1 MDESQIPENPGE
13 LLDEFAERHWKLAAR
28 HAWRMYH
35 ERGRGAV
42 VWRSNVDGKRSR
54 KLPLNYLTFRG
65 PKEEVM
71 GTELEIV
78 RHLIDTYDPEKE
90 AVLAINFRDGTTVVD
105 VYEKEP
111 PPPDCAEQNG
121 DADHEYDIQRPH
133 QGPNDPPSMY
143 GDPEEDLSDGPSGT
157 PAEDFVAKDDMIDTP
172 GEIDTPDGPRGDG
185 ATGPTDFDDDG
196 PSGGPGGGPGGGG
209 DDDDDMPDLPDF
221 MGDDPDGG
229 ALA

>member
-1 MDESQIPENPGE
+1 MDESRIPPNPGE

-42 VWRSNVDGKRSR
+42 VWRSNADKSRER
-54 KLPLNYLTFRG
+54 KLPLNYLTFHG
-65 PKEEVM
+65 SKEEVM

-78 RHLIDTYDPEKE
+78 RHLIDSYDPEKE

-105 VYEKEP
+105 VYEKDP

-121 DADHEYDIQRPH
+121 DADHEYEIKRPH
-133 QGPNDPPSMY
+133 QGPDDPPSMY
-143 GDPEEDLSDGPSGT
+143 GDPTEDLSEGPSGT
-157 PAEDFVAKDDMIDTP
+157 PAEDFVADDDMIDTP
-172 GEIDTPDGPRGDG
+172 GGIDTPDAPRGDG
-185 ATGPTDFDDDG
+185 ANDPTDSDDNRGSD
-196 PSGGPGGGPGGGG
+196 GGG
-209 DDDDDMPDLPDF
+209 DDAPPDLPDF

>member
-1 MDESQIPENPGE
+1 MDESPIPPNPGE

-42 VWRSNVDGKRSR
+42 VWRSNADKSRNR

-65 PKEEVM
+65 SKEEVM

-78 RHLIDTYDPEKE
+78 RHLIDSYDPEKE

-105 VYEKEP
+105 VYEKNP
-111 PPPDCAEQNG
+111 PPPDCAKENG
-121 DADHEYDIQRPH
+121 DADHEYEIERPH
-133 QGPNDPPSMY
+133 QGPDDPPSMY
-143 GDPEEDLSDGPSGT
+143 GDPTEDLSEGPSGT
-157 PAEDFVAKDDMIDTP
+157 PAEDFVADDDMIDTP
-172 GEIDTPDGPRGDG
+172 GEIDTPDAPQGDG
-185 ATGPTDFDDDG
+185 ANGPTDFDDDRG
-196 PSGGPGGGPGGGG
+196 SDNG
-209 DDDDDMPDLPDF
+209 DDDDTPDLPDF